1 MECHIFCEASTED
14 VSPKPE
20 GVNIEDID
28 KVSPGEKHTNLNA
41 WERGAGSTV

>member
-1 MECHIFCEASTED
+1 MECHIFCEASTEE

-28 KVSPGEKHTNLNA
+28 KVSPGEKQTNLNTLGKE
-41 WERGAGSTV
+41 WGSTV